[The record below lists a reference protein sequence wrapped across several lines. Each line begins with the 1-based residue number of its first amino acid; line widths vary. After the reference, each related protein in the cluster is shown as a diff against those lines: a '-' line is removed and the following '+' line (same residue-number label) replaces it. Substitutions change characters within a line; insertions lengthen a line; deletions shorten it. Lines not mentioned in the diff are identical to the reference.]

1 MPVGLSQHT
10 LPVGTQQCGASNGT
24 APLTASGHSHADY
37 RNTTTTLGE
46 YTPTLLYVT
55 DYHDYQLQTQGLFL
69 FPTLGM
75 KFWYTQYIHCL
86 KP

>member
-1 MPVGLSQHT
+1 MPVELSQHT

-37 RNTTTTLGE
+37 RNTTTLGE

-55 DYHDYQLQTQGLFL
+55 DYHDYQLQTQG
-69 FPTLGM
+69 T